1 MSTLLTTVKNHLK
14 SPAYWLILLFVLVL
28 IVPAIVWD
36 EMSEP
41 FRNKKLTNENRA
53 VKAKPL
59 LQIRRLQRYPKEF
72 QAYYNDAFPFR
83 EYLVWSSR
91 KVTGPVTNF
100 FNARVIVGK
109 DNYLFYTNAA
119 ERHGDESRDFKG
131 EVLWTEGQLDTIIE
145 KLEGVRKGL
154 KEMGVDFCM
163 IVAPNKM
170 TIYSDK
176 LPAKRKYKRGE
187 ILRAEQLIAHAKKHA
202 PELKIFFPADI
213 LLDLRNK
220 VDYPLFLHEDT
231 HWNELSGYV
240 ATREIIQRVG
250 GKKLL
255 PPLEKANIVRNNT
268 PTVGGDLRTQL
279 GTGNIGEYYYHN
291 VVVPGC
297 EKVGISAYMPQN
309 PYDNHCR
316 RSRNPKAPDS
326 RKVWVYRDSFAQAM
340 EPYISMY
347 FREVDYFWNIPIRRI
362 QYMGPKKPDLVI
374 FQVVER
380 NIVSL
385 DNVDFESKRKAEAW
399 RFYQK

>member
-1 MSTLLTTVKNHLK
+1 MSIQLKTVKDCLK
-14 SPAYWLILLFVLVL
+14 SPAYWLILLFILVL
-28 IVPAIVWD
+28 TVPAVVWNELPD
-36 EMSEP
+36 SV
-41 FRNKKLTNENRA
+41 RNKKLLNENRA
-53 VKAKPL
+53 SKPEPR

-72 QAYYNDAFPFR
+72 QSYYNDAFPFR

-91 KVTGPVTNF
+91 KITGPVTNF
-100 FNARVIVGK
+100 FNSRVIAGK
-109 DNYLFYTNAA
+109 DHYLFYTNAA
-119 ERHGDESRDFKG
+119 ERHGDESRDYKG
-131 EVLWTEGQLDTIIE
+131 ELLWTEGQLDTIIE

-154 KEMGVDFCM
+154 KEMNIDFCM
-163 IVAPNKM
+163 VVAPNKM
-170 TIYSDK
+170 TVYDDK

-187 ILRAEQLIAHAKKHA
+187 ILRAEQLIRHAEKHA
-202 PELKIFFPADI
+202 PELKIFFMADT
-213 LLDLRNK
+213 LADLRK
-220 VDYPLFLHEDT
+220 KIDYPLFLHEDT

-240 ATREIIQRVG
+240 ATREIIRRVS
-250 GKKLL
+250 GKKEL
-255 PPLEKANIVRNNT
+255 PPLDKAKIVQDKE
-268 PTVGGDLRTQL
+268 PVIGGDLRTQL
-279 GTGNIGEYYYHN
+279 GTGEPLKYYYHK

-297 EKVGISAYMPQN
+297 KKVKVYAYKPEN

-385 DNVDFESKRKAEAW
+385 DNVDFESKRKAESW